1 MQSGAPGYFELLKR
15 RPAFRAI
22 WLGSVVSLAGDWFTL
37 IALYSLLEQYTGKSE
52 AVGLMLL
59 VRFVPLAVLSP
70 MAGVLADRFSRK
82 RIMIVADLLRALV
95 VLGFLLVRSAE
106 QVWLVYALTF
116 LQMSLASFF
125 DPAEAAAIG
134 STVEQ
139 DEIVTANT
147 LQGATWSAMLGFG
160 AIFGGVLTA
169 LAGREASFVVDAL
182 SYLLSAFFIS
192 RATIAMPVQ
201 PERAKTW
208 AGRFGFD
215 DLIEGFK
222 LVRHSPDVRR
232 VLWVKSSWSLAGG
245 AALVLYAVMGARIF
259 AIAGSPEA
267 GVGVLLAMRGAGA
280 FVGPLIARRIGGDGP
295 SFLERAIG
303 IAFLVTS
310 VAWLAFALA
319 PNLPLAALCLLVA
332 HTGVSTQWVFSTSLI
347 NLRVEDRF
355 RGRVFAVD
363 TMLSLLALA
372 VSSYLGG
379 RLLDELKI
387 EPRSLMMWLA
397 LITVGAAIG
406 WWWLRRPGS
415 ERQQKLLGAVVES
428 SARDR

>member
-1 MQSGAPGYFELLKR
+1 MLSPPIGYFELLKR

-52 AVGLMLL
+52 AIGLMLL
-59 VRFVPLAVLSP
+59 VRFVPLALISP
-70 MAGVLADRFSRK
+70 MAGVVADRFSRK
-82 RIMIVADLLRALV
+82 RIMVIADLLRAVV
-95 VLGFLLVRSAE
+95 VLGFLLVRSVE

-116 LQMSLASFF
+116 VQMSLASFF

-160 AIFGGVLTA
+160 AVFGGILTA
-169 LAGREASFVVDAL
+169 LAGRDASFIVDAF
-182 SYLLSAFFIS
+182 SYLLSAYFIS

-201 PERAKTW
+201 PDRAKTW
-208 AGRFGFD
+208 AGRLGFD
-215 DLIEGFK
+215 DLFEGFK
-222 LVRHSPDVRR
+222 LVRSSPDVRR

-280 FVGPLIARRIGGDGP
+280 FFGPLIARRIGGDDP
-295 SFLERAIG
+295 AFLERAIG
-303 IAFLVTS
+303 IAFLVTAA
-310 VAWLAFALA
+310 AWLAFALA
-319 PNLPLAALCLLVA
+319 PNLPLAAICLMIA

-363 TMLSLLALA
+363 TTLSLLALA
-372 VSSYLGG
+372 ISSYFGG
-379 RLLDELKI
+379 KLLDELKM
-387 EPRSLMMWLA
+387 EPRALMMWLA
-397 LITVGAAIG
+397 LIAAFSSVG
-406 WWWLRRPGS
+406 WWWLRRPTLPLPAR
-415 ERQQKLLGAVVES
+415 EGA
-428 SARDR
+428 